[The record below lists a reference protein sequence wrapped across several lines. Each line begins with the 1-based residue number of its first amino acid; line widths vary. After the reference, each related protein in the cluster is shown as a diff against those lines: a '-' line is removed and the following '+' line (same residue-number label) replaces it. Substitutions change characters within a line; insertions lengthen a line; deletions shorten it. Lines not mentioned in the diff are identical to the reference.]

1 MFETTNITPVA
12 TDGTAVNKTGVGK
25 RGCKEPVILTDRY
38 CEKRVIGRT
47 KIYDRKCPGLY
58 VSITKNGVATFSFRY
73 TDRNTG
79 KQKTV
84 WLGIYI
90 PELFTVEHARTAVHA
105 LKARIG
111 MGGNVVETLRQQ
123 NTLKARQGT
132 TVDEIIEERI
142 EWMKTPVRK
151 PDGEMRPRI
160 ESWDN
165 VASHLRRF
173 VSPRLGKKVAG
184 EVTKHDIATLS
195 NDIVAGKVGVPSVA
209 NARHMRRAA
218 SGLFNWAAEAGR
230 DYVTASPCVNLPKLD
245 PEHPRTRVLSADE
258 IRIFWHGLD
267 RDDLPW
273 DRRTRLAL
281 KFELVTMLRSGEL
294 LAAHRNELFDLD
306 GENPRFDVPLKRVKK
321 RRVIQQPLSDL
332 AVEIIREA
340 LISDK
345 QQYVFASP
353 LGDQPMN
360 RKVMATALRGT
371 KVKGEVKTPGICA
384 LLDLRLFTPHD
395 LRRTAATL
403 AGDLGFDD
411 AWIAKCLDHAASK
424 KQERIVPSVTG
435 KVYNHSKRMKEKRAV
450 LDGIA
455 AELRRIIGKPTENR
469 TAASRL
475 TLREHIPC
483 ADRGHHRAGDDRPNA
498 EP

>member
-1 MFETTNITPVA
+1 MDTTITTEPA
-12 TDGTAVNKTGVGK
+12 GK
-25 RGCKEPVILTDRY
+25 RARKGSVILTDRH
-38 CEKRVIGRT
+38 CEKRVAKRD

-58 VSITKNGVATFSFRY
+58 VSITTAGVATFSFKF
-73 TDRNTG
+73 TDQKTG
-79 KQKTV
+79 KQRTG
-84 WLGIYI
+84 WLGVYN
-90 PELFTVEHARTAVHA
+90 PETFAVEDARNKVYGLKGTGAAA
-105 LKARIG
+105 LA
-111 MGGNVVETLRQQ
+111 ETFRDRKVRQA
-123 NTLKARQGT
+123 KRGT
-132 TVDEIIEERI
+132 TVDEIIDQRV

-151 PDGEMRPRI
+151 PDGEMRPRL
-160 ESWDN
+160 ESWEN

-173 VSPRLGKKVAG
+173 LSPRLGKKLAG

-195 NDIVAGKVGVPSVA
+195 NDLVAGKLGVPSVA

-245 PEHPRTRVLSADE
+245 PEHPRTRVLSEEE

-267 RDDLPW
+267 RNDLPW
-273 DRRTRLAL
+273 DRKTRLAL

-294 LAAHRNELFDLD
+294 LAAHRDELFDLD
-306 GENPRFDVPLKRVKK
+306 GDNPRFDVPLKRVKK

-340 LISDK
+340 LNSDK
-345 QQYVFASP
+345 QEYVFASP
-353 LGDQPMN
+353 LGDQPMD
-360 RKVMATALRGT
+360 RKVMAVALRGT
-371 KVKGEVKTPGICA
+371 KYKGGKVKSPGICA
-384 LLDLRLFTPHD
+384 LLGLLPFTPHD

-411 AWIAKCLDHAASK
+411 VWIAKCLDHAASK
-424 KQERIVPSVTG
+424 KQEQIVPSVTG

-455 AELRRIIGKPTENR
+455 TELRRIVGEPAETEL
-469 TAASRL
+469 RL
-475 TLREHIPC
+475 V
-483 ADRGHHRAGDDRPNA
+483 A
-498 EP
+498 